1 MYMKDDCCKYD
12 GKIYRSKVDNNVYN
26 PKDYPQN
33 WEEVEILWREA
44 LKIVDMFS
52 QILWAALPSLLT
64 GIILSVWNS
73 RQKRREIV
81 RDEKEADRRKSEML
95 RISLLVAT
103 AQLSRAVAMAI
114 KRGSPNGEIEE
125 GLEQY
130 NMAMEEFR
138 EFEREQIVKNQ

>member
-1 MYMKDDCCKYD
+1 M
-12 GKIYRSKVDNNVYN
+12 
-26 PKDYPQN
+26 
-33 WEEVEILWREA
+33 
-44 LKIVDMFS
+44 DMFS

-73 RQKRREIV
+73 RQKKREIV

>member
-1 MYMKDDCCKYD
+1 MKGGIENSGHVFTDFM
-12 GKIYRSKVDNNVYN
+12 GS
-26 PKDYPQN
+26 P
-33 WEEVEILWREA
+33 
-44 LKIVDMFS
+44 S
-52 QILWAALPSLLT
+52 QSPHRHHSLGL
-64 GIILSVWNS
+64 
-73 RQKRREIV
+73 
-81 RDEKEADRRKSEML
+81 EADRRKSEML

>member
-1 MYMKDDCCKYD
+1 MQRRHSEKYCGGS
-12 GKIYRSKVDNNVYN
+12 GKI
-26 PKDYPQN
+26 
-33 WEEVEILWREA
+33 VE
-44 LKIVDMFS
+44 MFS

-73 RQKRREIV
+73 RQKKREIV